1 MLSVYSDV
9 NFKIESE
16 VNTYVHLQLA
26 DNEEN
31 PPAFWRKQEGN
42 YPNLSVL
49 AKCYLSISA
58 SSVPVEAMFSTCGLI
73 LHSKRSSMAPHRAN
87 MVSVIHDN
95 YTLSSIQ
102 HHGMLLLLCPQKRA
116 QINFSNIGL
125 ISR

>member
-1 MLSVYSDV
+1 MLPVYSDV

-16 VNTYVHLQLA
+16 VNTYVHWQLA

-31 PPAFWRKQEGN
+31 PLAFWRKQEGN

-73 LHSKRSSMAPHRAN
+73 LNSKHESSMAPHRAN

-95 YTLSSIQ
+95 YSKFYPTLRNAAAAAMSAEE
-102 HHGMLLLLCPQKRA
+102 CA
-116 QINFSNIGL
+116 D
-125 ISR
+125 